1 MAANPMAAVTEE
13 LGKTELPEGS
23 FLAGYEDFE
32 RAREGREPEGVAK
45 LRRRGIERF
54 AELGFPSMRQ
64 EEWRF
69 TNVAPIAKGD
79 FHRVGPDAESG
90 SEPGS
95 EAGAPKE
102 LIEPWLVAS
111 AGTHLV
117 FVDGR
122 LAPEH
127 SDLAGLPPGT
137 VLSGLG
143 SALLEHPER
152 VEAHLARH
160 ASFEAHPFVAL
171 NTGYMAEGAFLHVPP
186 GALVAEPIHVLYYST
201 GTPDAR
207 GRPPVAY
214 PRNLMVLG
222 EAAQATLVE
231 TYAGPEG
238 ALYFNCPVTEI
249 VCGPSAVLDH
259 YKMQQESTGAFH
271 MATFQLHQE
280 RGSSYA
286 LHSISL
292 GGALVRN
299 DVNTRLDGPGCESI
313 LNGLYMVRGRQFVD
327 HHMKVEHAA
336 PHCHSFELFKGI
348 LDERSRGVFN
358 GLIHVHPGAQK
369 TDAKQSNQ
377 NLLLSDQ
384 ALVNSHPQ
392 LLIFADDVRCT
403 HGSTVGQLDEDA
415 IFYLRSRGIGEE
427 AAKSLLVYAFAS
439 DIVGRIKVPELRR
452 DLEEFL
458 FTRLPKGEVVR
469 QAV

>member
-1 MAANPMAAVTEE
+1 MGADAMAAVTEE
-13 LGKTELPEGS
+13 IRKSETPESS
-23 FLAGYEDFE
+23 FLAGYGELE
-32 RAREGREPEGVAK
+32 RARAGRESEAVAK

-79 FHRVGPDAESG
+79 FHRVGPGTEVGTRTAPE
-90 SEPGS
+90 
-95 EAGAPKE
+95 GAV
-102 LIEPWLVAS
+102 EPWLIES

-117 FVDGR
+117 FVDGQ

-143 SALLEHPER
+143 DALLEHPEL

-171 NTGYMAEGAFLHVPP
+171 NTGHMAEGAFLFVPP
-186 GALVAEPIHVLYYST
+186 RALVTEPIHVLYYST
-201 GTPDAR
+201 GATDAQ
-207 GRPPVAY
+207 GRPAVAY
-214 PRNLMVLG
+214 PRNLMILG

-238 ALYFNCPVTEI
+238 VEYFNCPVTEI
-249 VCGPSAVLDH
+249 VCGPAAVLDH

-348 LDERSRGVFN
+348 LDERSRAVFN

-403 HGSTVGQLDEDA
+403 HGSTVGQLDDDA
-415 IFYLRSRGIGEE
+415 VFYLRSRGIGDE
-427 AAKSLLVYAFAS
+427 AARSLLVYAFAS
-439 DIVGRIKVPELRR
+439 DIVGRIKVSELRR